1 MPQHR
6 GVSPLLGLTNR
17 VAHLEDISVELTR
30 RLTTLAQRMDAQQ
43 QVGDADNLFLNCQ
56 ECEKRIKKSAQVL
69 EDYVSS
75 TCLNLNAQ
83 KNAIYQEQQATRRSF
98 AAQHSTLM
106 EDLQATMAKCD
117 QTIKHMRDTDRYCK
131 SSLEAFHT
139 LKDHLDKM
147 AEHCDVPPHSTTLT
161 QHDTAGH
168 RDPKVEM
175 LRAQVSKLRK
185 KIALNDGQHV
195 QEQLEHL
202 RSLAQDLTGEV
213 VAHES
218 MLHDLHSDVHD
229 YQDFRC
235 MGRAISEARAEIIE
249 EAKQR
254 VTGNTHRSRSLS
266 LDQRIT
272 GAQRVARLARGN
284 AHADMPSSPDPRGR
298 GR

>member
-98 AAQHSTLM
+98 AAQHRTLM

-131 SSLEAFHT
+131 SSLEAFHSI
-139 LKDHLDKM
+139 KDHLDKL
-147 AEHCDVPPHSTTLT
+147 ADHCDVPPPSPTLA
-161 QHDTAGH
+161 QNDTAGH
-168 RDPKVEM
+168 RDPKVET
-175 LRAQVSKLRK
+175 LQAQVSKLRK
-185 KIALNDGQHV
+185 RIAQNDGHHV

-202 RSLAQDLTGEV
+202 QSLAQDLTGEV

-218 MLHDLHSDVHD
+218 MLHDLHSDVRE

-235 MGRAISEARAEIIE
+235 MGRALSEARAGVIE
-249 EAKQR
+249 EAKHR
-254 VTGNTHRSRSLS
+254 VTDPTHRSRSLS

-272 GAQRVARLARGN
+272 GAQRVARLVRGSTHTN
-284 AHADMPSSPDPRGR
+284 EPSSTDPRGR